1 VWSFINRS
9 VSAVFDLWFWP
20 FQSLSSTWQIFF
32 TALPV
37 TVVALL
43 IFRFASNQDG
53 ITEAKNKIKAYLLE
67 LWLYK
72 DDIGIMLRAQGRVF
86 RYSFIYLRYSLVPMA
101 IMIVPFAL
109 VIVQLESRFAFQ
121 GVAPGESAIMAVTM
135 DGDVPVSSLDAD
147 LSLPS
152 GVVQDTPPLR
162 LDDTREVFWR
172 IRVVEPGRHSVGI
185 RIGDHEMT
193 RQVVAGE
200 TGKLWPVTYRGGDWR
215 VLGSPAEPALADDGA
230 IEMTEVSYIRARAEF
245 LGLSSASWLL
255 LGFTLLFGFALR
267 GLFGVTF

>member
-9 VSAVFDLWFWP
+9 ANTVFELWLWP
-20 FQSLSSTWQIFF
+20 FQSLSPTWQIFV

-72 DDIGIMLRAQGRVF
+72 DDIGILLRAQVRVL
-86 RYSFIYLRYSLVPMA
+86 RYSLIYMRYSLVPMA

-109 VIVQLESRFAFQ
+109 VIVQLESQYAFQ
-121 GVAPGESAIMAVTM
+121 GLETGESTILSVTL
-135 DGDVPVSSLDAD
+135 DSNIAVSSMAAD
-147 LSLPS
+147 LLLPT
-152 GVVQDTPPLR
+152 GLTQDTPPLR
-162 LDDTREVFWR
+162 LDARSQVLWR
-172 IRVVEPGRHSVGI
+172 ISATEPGRHVIGI
-185 RIGDHEMT
+185 RIGDTET
-193 RQVVAGE
+193 SRQVVSG
-200 TGKLWPVTYRGGDWR
+200 GVGGLWPVAYRGADWR
-215 VLGSPAEPALADDGA
+215 VLGSPAEAAIGDDSG
-230 IEMTEVSYIRARAEF
+230 IESTEISYPRARAEF

-255 LGFTLLFGFALR
+255 LGFTLVFGFALR